1 MAPMR
6 LHTLS
11 ASAALSLTVVAA
23 AVSVAS
29 ADVGVG
35 INVTATGYVTA
46 FTTHKRPSAVG
57 ASVGTIGGLIFGFL
71 CVFGFAYARRWY
83 YAPRR
88 PKPKKSRVAP
98 AKGDVEAPAHSKA
111 AKGVPWS
118 EDSPLG
124 SSGVVVVD
132 VEEESTSAIVPHLE
146 DLKEGESI
154 VRALFLDDPFI
165 AEAIFQRDDYRELVA
180 VEEELQREK
189 EQAYVERM
197 KHTLQMLKQKG
208 KLGQDEVGS
217 FLADFEKNIRDID
230 AKWSGECE
238 RRVLA
243 IRNGSLEREAVL
255 EREIQIRS
263 EVMRERNIALKK
275 THDAALEAAASA
287 AELTSDE
294 TDDLLHTHAKDAATL
309 DRLMHEES
317 VRQQALLNDKMFA
330 RVAFARMHRA
340 VAEQESEKDRLWRG
354 ELQNALDT
362 LLADGKIDSHTA
374 ASLLSRADSSYRAE
388 TEVVQEKLHVTQEEL
403 SKELTSRQSS
413 EVDTILEEHRRLR
426 SEDAN
431 RPRKVDPS
439 TYVRLRHALIRQQRM
454 DLRELERRLDQAAS
468 DRASE
473 VMDAHY
479 AALAAVRE
487 RLGKQIL
494 SSACEG
500 DAAAVESVL
509 TGHQDAMQRVQ
520 NAFAGE
526 RDRQQKA
533 LQERLAARAAGRES
547 QRQSDGDAEEDVGQ
561 QQTDLVEKLLESQ
574 SGLSDKDRERILFE
588 HQRQMMDLSNALGAS
603 RLKQRKV
610 LEQKLAEKRAAK
622 LAAIA
627 SRQKNETVIAAQ
639 GGGNAGS
646 LLEKHS
652 EERAVVLKELEEER
666 AVALAQLRD
675 VMEAETE
682 AALRRQENELSALLA
697 KYQVEKA
704 RRLQLIEEQRK
715 AMSTLQSR
723 LMETL
728 TRDGS
733 AVDTEDDVLQKHK
746 EGLERLETAI
756 TQQRAQQWQALQEKL
771 KEKQRVKEA
780 QLRSEMERAASSERK
795 RHELMGTVRTAAF
808 RFQMLL
814 LQKRHREQVAAA
826 KEDHDL
832 RLKRE
837 MSEMQ
842 SAMERTKEE
851 ALMHQQ
857 KLLLSAL
864 AVVAKMSE
872 KELDALAVD
881 VFKTKAAPQRELRK
895 SLKKGH
901 RRMTQKKEQIAA
913 TLERSMTVVSNM
925 AARVVATGEDS
936 LGSRTSSAASDDQE
950 NAEKTAAMTALVES
964 DLASAE
970 KRD

>member
-403 SKELTSRQSS
+403 SKELTSRQS
-413 EVDTILEEHRRLR
+413 
-426 SEDAN
+426 
-431 RPRKVDPS
+431 
-439 TYVRLRHALIRQQRM
+439 
-454 DLRELERRLDQAAS
+454 
-468 DRASE
+468 
-473 VMDAHY
+473 
-479 AALAAVRE
+479 
-487 RLGKQIL
+487 
-494 SSACEG
+494 
-500 DAAAVESVL
+500 
-509 TGHQDAMQRVQ
+509 
-520 NAFAGE
+520 
-526 RDRQQKA
+526 
-533 LQERLAARAAGRES
+533 
-547 QRQSDGDAEEDVGQ
+547 
-561 QQTDLVEKLLESQ
+561 
-574 SGLSDKDRERILFE
+574 
-588 HQRQMMDLSNALGAS
+588 
-603 RLKQRKV
+603 
-610 LEQKLAEKRAAK
+610 
-622 LAAIA
+622 
-627 SRQKNETVIAAQ
+627 
-639 GGGNAGS
+639 
-646 LLEKHS
+646 
-652 EERAVVLKELEEER
+652 
-666 AVALAQLRD
+666 
-675 VMEAETE
+675 
-682 AALRRQENELSALLA
+682 
-697 KYQVEKA
+697 
-704 RRLQLIEEQRK
+704 
-715 AMSTLQSR
+715 R